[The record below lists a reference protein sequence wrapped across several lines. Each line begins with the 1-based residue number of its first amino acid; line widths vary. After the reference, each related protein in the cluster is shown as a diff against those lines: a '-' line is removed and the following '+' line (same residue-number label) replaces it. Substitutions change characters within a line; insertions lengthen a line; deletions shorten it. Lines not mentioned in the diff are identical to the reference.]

1 MGGCYCGSS
10 VWWQVMI
17 TIAHQMLLL
26 G

>member
-17 TIAHQMLLL
+17 AIAHQMLLL